1 MIPDRAPDR
10 SVTINVFAA
19 EAKSFIAKTMRMPR
33 VMEGL

>member
-1 MIPDRAPDR
+1 MVLRICP
-10 SVTINVFAA
+10 VFAA